1 MLVLVSGLEIGI
13 GLGLELGSG
22 HAFCLWETLGLG
34 AGVDT
39 DQLRVHDRRLLHAGY

>member
-1 MLVLVSGLEIGI
+1 VLALVLVSGLEIGI

-22 HAFCLWETLGLG
+22 HALWETLGLG

-39 DQLRVHDRRLLHAGY
+39 DQLRVHRRLLHAGY